1 MDRIIAI
8 DPGNI
13 ESAYVLID
21 VDTYKPVEF
30 DKVKNEDVKVF
41 LKETIAKEM
50 ANGNNIDVAI
60 EMIGHYGSGMP
71 AGKSVFDT
79 CVWIGR
85 FEEVISTMPGVSTTR
100 IMRAEEKLNLC
111 GQQRAKDANIIQALI
126 DRFAPDVPNRGKGS
140 KKEQGFFYGFR
151 ADIWQAFA
159 VGVTYIDLY
168 KTENEEAGR

>member
-21 VDTYKPVEF
+21 ADTYKPVEF

-79 CVWIGR
+79 SHIRTICH
-85 FEEVISTMPGVSTTR
+85 
-100 IMRAEEKLNLC
+100 
-111 GQQRAKDANIIQALI
+111 
-126 DRFAPDVPNRGKGS
+126 FA
-140 KKEQGFFYGFR
+140 
-151 ADIWQAFA
+151 
-159 VGVTYIDLY
+159 
-168 KTENEEAGR
+168 